1 LKPAPCRYETAEQV
15 VEFVAERL
23 QFKPVIEFVSC
34 KITVER
40 VAACA
45 GDSNVNANAADA
57 AVASANFALRVN
69 FIVPP

>member
-1 LKPAPCRYETAEQV
+1 MPVNEAGIPLYVVFPSCVDEFNDVISPAELRM
-15 VEFVAERL
+15 
-23 QFKPVIEFVSC
+23 I
-34 KITVER
+34 VER

-45 GDSNVNANAADA
+45 GVSSVNANAADA

>member
-1 LKPAPCRYETAEQV
+1 V
-15 VEFVAERL
+15 VELVAERL
-23 QFKPVIEFVSC
+23 QFKPVIGFVSC

-40 VAACA
+40 VLALA
-45 GDSNVNANAADA
+45 GVSSENANAAEA

>member
-1 LKPAPCRYETAEQV
+1 MHTQ
-15 VEFVAERL
+15 RL

-45 GDSNVNANAADA
+45 GVSNVNANAADA

-69 FIVPP
+69 FIDPP